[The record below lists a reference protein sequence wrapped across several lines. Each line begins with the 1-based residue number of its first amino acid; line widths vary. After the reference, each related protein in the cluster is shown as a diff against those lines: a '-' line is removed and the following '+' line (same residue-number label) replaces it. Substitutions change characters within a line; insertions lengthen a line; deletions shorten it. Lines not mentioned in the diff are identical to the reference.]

1 MAQRL
6 FAPPEIIL
14 RRREAMS
21 DPTYKK
27 IEIVGTSSKSFSDAV
42 ANGVA
47 KAAESVHGMSWFE
60 VTEQRGS
67 IEAGKVRQFQVTIKV
82 GFKVD

>member
-1 MAQRL
+1 
-6 FAPPEIIL
+6 
-14 RRREAMS
+14 MS

-27 IEIVGTSSKSFSDAV
+27 IEIVGTSTKSFSDAV
-42 ANGVA
+42 SNGIA
-47 KAAESVHGMSWFE
+47 KAAETIHGISWFE

-67 IEAGKVRQFQVTIKV
+67 VAEGQIRQFQVTVSV

>member
-1 MAQRL
+1 
-6 FAPPEIIL
+6 
-14 RRREAMS
+14 MS

-27 IEIVGTSSKSFSDAV
+27 IEIVGTSTKSFSDAA
-42 ANGVA
+42 ANGIA
-47 KAAESVHGMSWFE
+47 KAAETIHGISWFE

-67 IEAGKVRQFQVTIKV
+67 VAEGQIRQFQVTVNV

>member
-1 MAQRL
+1 MT
-6 FAPPEIIL
+6 
-14 RRREAMS
+14 

-27 IEIVGTSSKSFSDAV
+27 IEIVGTSPNSFAEAT

-60 VTEQRGS
+60 VAEMRGS
-67 IEAGKVRQFQVTIKV
+67 IVEGKVNQYQVTLRV